1 MEACILHRN
10 CSENCALKSLLWL
23 MRTACYLRR
32 ERITPH
38 SNGSVTMK
46 RIIATLA
53 VLGALLGAG
62 AAAGAA
68 AHASAANPAPYTLYR
83 G

>member
-1 MEACILHRN
+1 
-10 CSENCALKSLLWL
+10 
-23 MRTACYLRR
+23 MRTACYFRR

-46 RIIATLA
+46 RIIAAILITLGLA
-53 VLGALLGAG
+53 AAGAG
-62 AAAGAA
+62 AAAA
-68 AHASAANPAPYTLYR
+68 AHASTPDTLYRGDSAPYTLYR